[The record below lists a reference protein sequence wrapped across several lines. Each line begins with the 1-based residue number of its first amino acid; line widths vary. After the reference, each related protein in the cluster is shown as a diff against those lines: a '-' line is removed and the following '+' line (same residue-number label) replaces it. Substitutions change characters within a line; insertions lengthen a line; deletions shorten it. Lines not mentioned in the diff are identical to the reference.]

1 MMDERMTM
9 TYERIDRQRPCAPGS
24 NRRRLMCSLL
34 GALLIVS
41 LLLAAPGYALA
52 GSPMHPDLSR
62 GVTLAVVRVGG
73 AGLYDDGGQ
82 PLRDLA
88 PSTAIKV
95 SGRTADTL
103 WFYGSLKDGASGWV
117 RAADVVIFGVKNVP
131 ERGGFTPPTLPAAE
145 AAEVATG
152 TTGLTAASSTSAAP
166 AESADGAVS
175 LAAVVKSGAKRL
187 NVRSG
192 PGVNYPVV
200 ASAADGAALTAVGR
214 NAAADWIRV
223 RFPAEAAT
231 ADAGWV
237 NAPFLALQ
245 GRADDLP
252 ITTARAGVAPVQPAG
267 QPSTAVAGL
276 TGKLVLQESSGGRID
291 VYDLATGE
299 LRALSTG
306 SDPDISPDGRTVVFW
321 RGEGA
326 DNALYLIDIDG
337 GNERRILERTEK
349 VRAPAWSPDGADIVF
364 SHVNGERRCRDVGYN
379 ICMPDTYPY
388 NLMFPLKTMDAWGLA
403 RVDSNGGSYRD
414 LATAADAKT
423 PDWSA
428 QGIYYGGAG
437 IQVTQ
442 DAFDA
447 NPNRALLDEYRYQD
461 PAGQPGGDRIAFH
474 SLEKEHWEIF
484 SARADGSGVTALTRP
499 ATTLVDVLPH
509 NVAPAWSPDGRHIV
523 FLSNRSGRW
532 QLWVM
537 DADGANQRSLPLDVA
552 IEYDYQ
558 GEQVVS
564 WGK

>member
-1 MMDERMTM
+1 M
-9 TYERIDRQRPCAPGS
+9 TYECIDRPRPCAPGS

-34 GALLIVS
+34 GVLLIVS

-52 GSPMHPDLSR
+52 ASSMRPELTG

-73 AGLYDDGGQ
+73 ASFYDAGGQ
-82 PLRDLA
+82 PLRNLA
-88 PSTAIKV
+88 LSTAIKV
-95 SGRTADTL
+95 SGRSADTL

-117 RAADVVIFGVKNVP
+117 QAADVVIFGVRNVP
-131 ERGGFTPPTLPAAE
+131 ERGGFTPPTSLAAE
-145 AAEVATG
+145 APGAAAG
-152 TTGLTAASSTSAAP
+152 TALTAAPNTGVTP
-166 AESADGAVS
+166 AESVEGAIG
-175 LAAVVKSGAKRL
+175 LAAVVESGAKRL

-192 PGVNYPVV
+192 PGVSYPIV
-200 ASAADGAALTAVGR
+200 ATVADGAALTAVGR

-223 RFPAEAAT
+223 QIPSAA
-231 ADAGWV
+231 AKAGAGWV
-237 NAPFLALQ
+237 KASYLALQ

-252 ITTARAGVAPVQPAG
+252 ITTVGAGVAPVEAAG
-267 QPSTAVAGL
+267 QPSISVAGL
-276 TGKLVLQESSGGRID
+276 TGKLVFQESSGGRID

-299 LRALSTG
+299 LRTLSTG

-326 DNALYLIDIDG
+326 DNSLYLIDIDG
-337 GNERRILERTEK
+337 GNERRILARTEK

-532 QLWVM
+532 RIWVM
-537 DADGANQRSLPLDVA
+537 DADGANQRSLPLDLA